1 MAQSGHRAATGLS
14 RYDALHREPWGGA
27 RVPEARAFTTGLK
40 WLAMLKEIAP
50 QVTYAAL
57 LGNRKASGA
66 GRCSFLSGRASG
78 AGPRQAIASER
89 KPGATTD
96 STPWLKVKNPEA
108 PAVKREEEEDW
119 GR

>member
-50 QVTYAAL
+50 HVTNAAL
-57 LGNRKASGA
+57 LGNRKASVA
-66 GRCSFLSGRASG
+66 GRYSFLSGRASG
-78 AGPRQAIASER
+78 AGPRQAIPSER
-89 KPGATTD
+89 NLDRLD
-96 STPWLKVKNPEA
+96 SLAESQKSGSAGSKT
-108 PAVKREEEEDW
+108 R
-119 GR
+119 R